1 MEELRYLPQIIGIDS
16 LSTSLRASQIFQFLT
31 PSGRWEEGGPF
42 ICFVLIS
49 ISALQGSMISFSI
62 YLFILFATFIYVRKL
77 EILN

>member
-1 MEELRYLPQIIGIDS
+1 MRILVWIALGIFLVVAWYLI
-16 LSTSLRASQIFQFLT
+16 
-31 PSGRWEEGGPF
+31 